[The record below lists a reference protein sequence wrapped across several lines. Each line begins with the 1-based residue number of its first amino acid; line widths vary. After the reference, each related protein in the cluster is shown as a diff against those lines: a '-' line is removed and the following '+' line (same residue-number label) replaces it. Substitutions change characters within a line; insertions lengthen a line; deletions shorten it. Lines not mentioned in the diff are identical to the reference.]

1 MERWSGVPFSTVSG
15 TGTGIFLTRSRAG
28 LLTIGVVVSV
38 ATLRRWPLSR
48 CAAWWVAWPL
58 WGRAARFLLS
68 LLGGRVCGLAVWPCV
83 FGRLA
88 FLALLCWGGLC
99 VVGGR
104 AWAAWLRFL
113 GPCFFA
119 VLGAGVFLVGGFLGG
134 GVPFGLGGCGL
145 VGGVLVGCG
154 WGLVGLVLVSGCL
167 PGYPSLPGRPS
178 FPGLVMALLV
188 VLVVDVSGSSRCALD
203 YCVLFR

>member
-1 MERWSGVPFSTVSG
+1 MPFSTVSG

-28 LLTIGVVVSV
+28 LLTNGGVVSV
-38 ATLRRWPLSR
+38 ATLRRWPLPR

-88 FLALLCWGGLC
+88 LSALLCWGGLC

-113 GPCFFA
+113 RGLVVPRCC
-119 VLGAGVFLVGGFLGG
+119 LGWGFLWA
-134 GVPFGLGGCGL
+134 VFS
-145 VGGVLVGCG
+145 
-154 WGLVGLVLVSGCL
+154 GLVGLLWLRWWLGLAGWGWALPLFLVPVGAWPYVAGS
-167 PGYPSLPGRPS
+167 PS
-178 FPGLVMALLV
+178 FLLQT
-188 VLVVDVSGSSRCALD
+188 
-203 YCVLFR
+203 